1 MRPSKIKLDNGA
13 SLTRALVIGASS
25 DIGNA
30 LCDDWIARKWVVV
43 GTYRTESKIVKNLR
57 SKIAHLVHCDLRV
70 SKSVNDACTE
80 LNMGITNWDVLVF
93 GPGLQEPAG
102 LFHECDFDEWEE
114 SVKVNFTSQLRLLHR
129 VLVSRNLQSR
139 SGPTVLFFAGGGV
152 NSAPT
157 NYSAY
162 TVSKIALIK
171 MVELL
176 SAELPNVKFLI
187 VGPGWVKTKIHQSIL
202 NAGERAGVSYDR
214 TVQMYKD
221 GAFTPMEKVVEC
233 CNALILGS
241 REILTGRNFSV
252 AFDHW
257 HDRHLFELLEKNPDM
272 YKLRRYGNN
281 L

>member
-1 MRPSKIKLDNGA
+1 MRSSQIKLANGA
-13 SLTRALVIGASS
+13 CLARALVIGASS

-30 LCDDWIARKWVVV
+30 LCDDWIAKNWEVA
-43 GTYRTESKIVKNLR
+43 GTYRTESEMVKRLSTR
-57 SKIAHLVHCDLRV
+57 MSALVQCDLRN
-70 SKSVNDACTE
+70 SKSVDDACAE
-80 LNMGITNWDVLVF
+80 LNKTMANWDVLVL

-114 SVKVNFTSQLRLLHR
+114 SVKVNFTSQLRFLHR
-129 VLVSRNLQSR
+129 LLASRSLQSMC
-139 SGPTVLFFAGGGV
+139 GPTVLFFAGGGV
-152 NSAPT
+152 NSAPA

-176 SAELPNVKFLI
+176 AAELPDVKFLI

-202 NAGERAGVSYDR
+202 DAGERAGVSYER
-214 TVQMYKD
+214 TLQMFKN
-221 GAFTPMEKVVEC
+221 GSFTPMEKVVKC
-233 CNALILGS
+233 CNTLISGS

-257 HDRHLFELLEKNPDM
+257 DDPHLIELLEKNPDI